1 MILPDT
7 CIWIEALLGTTLGE
21 RYRPLLRGGDGL
33 IVPTLV
39 QFELWKWVRRE
50 LSIEEADR
58 AITLTRLGRI
68 LPVGEHIALT
78 AAELS
83 LEHGLAAAD
92 AVIYACARIHD
103 AELLTIDAHF
113 EGLPGVRFV
122 KKKSD

>member
-21 RYRPLLRGGDGL
+21 RFRPLLRGGDGL
-33 IVPTLV
+33 IVPTIV

-58 AITLTRLGRI
+58 AITLTHLGKV

-83 LEHGLAAAD
+83 MEHGLAAAD
-92 AVIYACARIHD
+92 AIIYACARMHD

-122 KKKSD
+122 KKKSG

>member
-21 RYRPLLRGGDGL
+21 RFRPLLRGGDGL
-33 IVPTLV
+33 IVPTIV

-50 LSIEEADR
+50 LSFEEADR
-58 AITLTRLGRI
+58 AITLTHLGKV

-83 LEHGLAAAD
+83 MEHGLAAAD
-92 AVIYACARIHD
+92 AIIYACARMHD

-122 KKKSD
+122 KKKSG